1 MEDLMYELGIG
12 EYADMDAADYY
23 DMMSA
28 ASEYDDEDDNVGFVT
43 GCDPEEYED
52 EDEEEVYFD

>member
-52 EDEEEVYFD
+52 EVYFD

>member
-28 ASEYDDEDDNVGFVT
+28 AGEYDDEDDE
-43 GCDPEEYED
+43 DDEDLEED
-52 EDEEEVYFD
+52 EDEEEFYFD